1 MSITLNFAVS
11 LNYDTL
17 NSGITIPIRLY
28 VGQDEV
34 AFSAKLDTGSSHCI
48 FEGKHGERL
57 GLNIESGS
65 PLFFST
71 ATGRFLAYGHD
82 LTLSV
87 LGIEHFVTVYFIA
100 EEGIQRNVLGRN
112 GWLNLVQL
120 GLIDYE
126 GKLFLSPYG
135 ATAS

>member
-1 MSITLNFAVS
+1 MSITLNFAAS
-11 LNYDTL
+11 LDYDTL
-17 NSGITIPIRLY
+17 KSGITIPVKLY
-28 VGQDEV
+28 AGQDEV

-48 FEGKHGERL
+48 FERKHGERL
-57 GLNIESGS
+57 GLDVESGS

-71 ATGRFLAYGHD
+71 ATGRFLAHGHD

-126 GKLFLSPYG
+126 GKLFLSPYE
-135 ATAS
+135 TE